1 MKKLLIQV
9 LFTISIFFAFN
20 VSAAD
25 NNEEML
31 KEIDHF
37 GNALDKC
44 SVKLE
49 KRQKQCFE
57 TKIRNENCLTTSYF
71 QELIS
76 LSDEVRAC
84 YKNLGK
90 EIILTFY
97 KNNQKTMLKDFYI
110 YIEITK
116 NIFLNIYADADS
128 CIGNCGLIVYWQ
140 RNQAANETI
149 SNFLVT
155 MLKNQEI
162 YYKS

>member
-1 MKKLLIQV
+1 MKKLLIQA
-9 LFTISIFFAFN
+9 LFAVSIFFAFN

-31 KEIDHF
+31 KEINHF

-44 SVKLE
+44 SIKHKEKLQQCSKEKVK
-49 KRQKQCFE
+49 
-57 TKIRNENCLTTSYF
+57 NENCFTTSYV

-97 KNNQKTMLKDFYI
+97 KNNQKTMLKDFYN

-116 NIFLNIYADADS
+116 NIFLNVYADADS
-128 CIGNCGLIVYWQ
+128 CIGNCGLIIYWQ
-140 RNQAANETI
+140 RNQAANDTI
-149 SNFLVT
+149 SYFLIT
-155 MLKNQEI
+155 MLKNQEV
-162 YYKS
+162 YYQF